1 LLKIQQLF
9 FKENI
14 CVEEEE
20 SRPLE
25 KPILATKEYN
35 RTWFGVVAGSEGL
48 LACSF
53 GVSRKNLES
62 HLRAGSPGLVAG
74 TSEQSE
80 NALEQMI
87 RLYMGEPTIKTVRL
101 NWEGVSEFR
110 KSVCQVMKEIP
121 KGRVTSYGLIAKRL
135 SSGPR
140 AVGTGVAANPWPLFV
155 PCHRVVPAHLE
166 VGNYSIGGALSDYG
180 CGVKREL
187 LQREGVQIDGDR
199 VASKALW
206 VPGA

>member
-1 LLKIQQLF
+1 MIQQLF

-14 CVEEEE
+14 RVREKGK
-20 SRPLE
+20 RPLE
-25 KPILATKEYN
+25 KPILAAKEYKG
-35 RTWFGVVAGSEGL
+35 TWFGVVAGSEGQL
-48 LACSF
+48 LGCSF
-53 GVSRKNLES
+53 GVSRKSLES

-80 NALEQMI
+80 DALEQMI
-87 RLYMGEPTIKTVRL
+87 RLYMGEPTIKAVRL
-101 NWEGVSEFR
+101 NWGGVSEFR
-110 KSVCQVMKEIP
+110 KSVCLVMKEIP

-140 AVGTGVAANPWPLFV
+140 AIGTGVAGNPWPLFV
-155 PCHRVVPAHLE
+155 PCHRVVPADLK

-180 CGVKREL
+180 CGIKREL

-206 VPGA
+206 VPGS